1 MTTRLLWLAT
11 VAFVAGAACG
21 TADEVPPA
29 AFGAGED
36 CANHRISTFRVE
48 GRALKGRYQVGD
60 TAKVAVR
67 VERSMEGVAGED
79 LSAVVP
85 DQGPVEGAGVG
96 VGLTIGS
103 VRLVGG
109 SMTEEDGSTIVEI
122 KIGKHVE
129 PGWAI
134 AGGRAW
140 KDLVTDPCPVTEEG
154 IMHSPKLFRVVAS
167 R

>member
-11 VAFVAGAACG
+11 VVLVAGAACG
-21 TADEVPPA
+21 TGTEVPPA
-29 AFGAGED
+29 AFSTSDD
-36 CANHRISTFRVE
+36 CANHQVSTFRVE
-48 GRALKGRYQVGD
+48 GRALKDRYQVGE
-60 TAKVAVR
+60 TARVAVR
-67 VERSMEGVAGED
+67 VVRSLEGAAGES
-79 LSAVVP
+79 LPVVP

-103 VRLVGG
+103 VHLLGG
-109 SMTEEDGSTIVEI
+109 SMTDEDGSTIVEI

-129 PGWAI
+129 PGWAV

-140 KDLVTDPCPVTEEG
+140 KDLVSDPCPITEEG
-154 IMHSPKLFRVVAS
+154 VMHSPKLFRVVAS